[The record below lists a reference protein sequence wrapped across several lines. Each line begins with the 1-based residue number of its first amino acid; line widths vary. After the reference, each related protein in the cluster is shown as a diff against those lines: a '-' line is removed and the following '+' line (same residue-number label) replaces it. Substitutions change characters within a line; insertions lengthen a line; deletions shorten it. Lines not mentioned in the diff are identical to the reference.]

1 MDISV
6 TRFRSLCLKLIR
18 QVESGGEVVEITR
31 HGKTVARLIPPAGS
45 SASGQKRWE
54 ALLGSGVLS
63 MEPEDSVLDAKAFT
77 ALR

>member
-6 TRFRSLCLKLIR
+6 TRFRAQCLELIR

-31 HGKTVARLIPPAGS
+31 HGKTVARLTPPAGNT
-45 SASGQKRWE
+45 ATRKRPWE
-54 ALLGSGVLS
+54 TLRGSGVLA
-63 MEPEDSVLDAKAFT
+63 MEPEDSVLDAQAFD

>member
-6 TRFRSLCLKLIR
+6 TRFRALCLELIR
-18 QVESGGEVVEITR
+18 QVEKGGDGVEITR

-45 SASGQKRWE
+45 TSSAQKPWE
-54 ALLGSGVLS
+54 ALRGSGVLS
-63 MEPEDSVLDAKAFT
+63 MEPEDSMLAPQAFT